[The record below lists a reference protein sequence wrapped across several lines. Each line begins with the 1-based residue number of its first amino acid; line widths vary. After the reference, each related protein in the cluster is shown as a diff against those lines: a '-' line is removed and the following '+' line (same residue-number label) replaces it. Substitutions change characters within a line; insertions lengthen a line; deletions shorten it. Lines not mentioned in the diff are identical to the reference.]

1 MTFLS
6 DFNRFRKSSAVFGA
20 PVVAVSSVM
29 VVLIC
34 YQGAVR
40 YETAVVSEGK
50 LEESLNAGAESNL
63 PHHRSTTQL
72 GVLSIAEFELLDL
85 FHHGFPVFSPDGDP
99 TGVKVFSTRSC
110 GGVYFGIWEG

>member
-1 MTFLS
+1 
-6 DFNRFRKSSAVFGA
+6 
-20 PVVAVSSVM
+20 M

-40 YETAVVSEGK
+40 YEIAVVSEGE

-63 PHHRSTTQL
+63 LHHRSTTQF
-72 GVLSIAEFELLDL
+72 GVLSIVEFQLLDL
-85 FHHGFPVFSPDGDP
+85 FHHGFPVFGPDGDP
-99 TGVKVFSTRSC
+99 TGVKVFSTHPC